1 MQLHETLLGV
11 LKRVHLTSADV
22 ASFDLDVVISLSFI
36 GYAINVK
43 SEV

>member
-22 ASFDLDVVISLSFI
+22 AKFDLDVVRRKVTLLM
-36 GYAINVK
+36 
-43 SEV
+43 